1 MKPAVAKA
9 VANFAG
15 LLRDDLAPELT
26 GFRANNAA
34 MMANMF
40 DMVAEEWDRAAARLV
55 AENAAFRA
63 LLVRGG
69 VAGDLGDDSDL
80 RVSALEAANE
90 VLRAKLIELHAAVE
104 ERDDAEAKALDAAI
118 WEALRDSVE
127 GRRIASA
134 NF

>member
-26 GFRANNAA
+26 GFRANNAV

-69 VAGDLGDDSDL
+69 VAGDLADDSDL
-80 RVSALEAANE
+80 RVSALEAGNE
-90 VLRAKLIELHAAVE
+90 ALRAKLTELHAAVE
-104 ERDDAEAKALDAAI
+104 ERGDAEAKSLDAAI
-118 WEALRDSVE
+118 WEVLRDSVE
-127 GRRIASA
+127 NRRIASA